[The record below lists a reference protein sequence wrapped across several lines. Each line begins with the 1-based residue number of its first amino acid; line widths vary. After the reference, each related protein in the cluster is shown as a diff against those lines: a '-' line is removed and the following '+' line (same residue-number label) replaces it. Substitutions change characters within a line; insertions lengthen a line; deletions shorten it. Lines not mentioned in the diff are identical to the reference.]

1 MFEMF
6 KGVLLELG
14 PDPGFPFASEQV
26 KRGDNVREV
35 WDEFPVKVCKSSER
49 PDSFDQGR
57 GFPFLYGFQLLP
69 VHLDFSLTNDHA

>member
-1 MFEMF
+1 MF
-6 KGVLLELG
+6 KTFKGMLLELG

-26 KRGDNVREV
+26 KGGNNVRKV
-35 WDEFPVKVCKSSER
+35 RDELPIKVCKPSER
-49 PDSFDQGR
+49 PDSFDRGR